1 MIHIHVWLERIFQA
15 QHTTY
20 DIHIS
25 AAVPA
30 NPSQYLSRE
39 QQHHH
44 LPRPGRH
51 HLLSNGKG
59 AKFGQVSTNQAQS
72 KRKAF
77 QTLFPLTH
85 CQIMV
90 FIVSKTSLKY
100 SHAKIVKSR
109 KLTRWQILSHIEK
122 LFIFVSWHN
131 WNLKRCTEGLGR
143 ICYDRAVFKN
153 ENGHNLYLAGML
165 IACGIKGSTS

>member
-39 QQHHH
+39 QQHYH

-77 QTLFPLTH
+77 LTLFPLTH
-85 CQIMV
+85 WQIMV
-90 FIVSKTSLKY
+90 FIVSKTSSKY
-100 SHAKIVKSR
+100 SHAKIGRSR
-109 KLTRWQILSHIEK
+109 KLTRWHIRQTDSIWLRWWESVGLVLWWEK
-122 LFIFVSWHN
+122 SRRTMW
-131 WNLKRCTEGLGR
+131 
-143 ICYDRAVFKN
+143 
-153 ENGHNLYLAGML
+153 L
-165 IACGIKGSTS
+165 IG